1 MWDRCRVILC
11 VMTSNLCPD
20 DSSGGPGDSNR
31 KRSRDDDG
39 GAAAAADVPIWRNA
53 TWDVA
58 RAIYGDDT
66 VDGAFP
72 DDWLTKDNFE
82 GCRHWQLY
90 SAMLSFKRLYTGA
103 DGANLYELKALRCV
117 ETGQGTAETLVQH
130 WQDMVFGSHHRKK
143 AVIIIHALPKVEA
156 YYGRCGFYR
165 VGTLNAPN
173 KLQAAMQ
180 RETKDEGMISAAV
193 KWKDD
198 EGDGSD
204 PVMIRSWK
212 ALEKQQYVNTAT
224 D

>member
-103 DGANLYELKALRCV
+103 DGADLYELKALRCL
-117 ETGQGTAETLVQH
+117 ETGRGTATTLLQH
-130 WQDMVFGSHHRKK
+130 FVRIM
-143 AVIIIHALPKVEA
+143 
-156 YYGRCGFYR
+156 
-165 VGTLNAPN
+165 
-173 KLQAAMQ
+173 KL
-180 RETKDEGMISAAV
+180 
-193 KWKDD
+193 
-198 EGDGSD
+198 
-204 PVMIRSWK
+204 
-212 ALEKQQYVNTAT
+212 NTAVHFICIGCNNAVT
-224 D
+224 LLLSQALALAPIVP